1 MTHSHLMFVYCL
13 TAEIWHDEQSKGLA
27 SDLDVKNTVQRFTN
41 SDTAKVKECAT
52 ELLSML

>member
-1 MTHSHLMFVYCL
+1 MFVYCL